1 MGCRYD
7 ETPDE
12 IKANKKAK
20 IDQENKEI
28 NKLIDLL
35 RVVDENILLN
45 NDRLRLYYYDRIYLQ
60 LSIKRD
66 SSYVEDKKSL
76 LTRILCD
83 ICKDFEQNGISIDKY
98 QDLVK
103 WWQKHKEQDEKRSKT
118 EAKIAARAS
127 ALKKLTKEEKDAL
140 GIKD

>member
-1 MGCRYD
+1 MGCRHD

-20 IDQENKEI
+20 TDQENKEI

-35 RVVDENILLN
+35 RVVDEKMLVIDSN
-45 NDRLRLYYYDRIYLQ
+45 LRLYYYDRIFCQ
-60 LSIKRD
+60 LTTRTD
-66 SSYVEDKKSL
+66 VSYIEDKKSL

-83 ICKDFEQNGISIDKY
+83 ICKDFEKNGISIEKH
-98 QDLVK
+98 QDLVA
-103 WWQKHKEQDEKRSKT
+103 WWRKHKEQDKKRSEV
-118 EAKIAARAS
+118 EAKVAARAS

-140 GIKD
+140 GIRD